1 MSKELSLTGFI
12 LKSQDIGEQDVLL
25 TFFSLEQGKV
35 RVIVKSA
42 KRLTSRLAGRI
53 QPTTKLAITLAGNG
67 SLPKLI
73 GVTVLSSHATIIDS
87 EEKIAALMVLQEYT
101 NRALADGQINE
112 ELFADYNACL
122 ELLENN
128 PADYSLKIATGFVVN
143 TLVVIGLAPRR
154 LEQIGTN
161 KGIWLSF
168 EEGRFVTESSFGQQS
183 SVEPE
188 VYQLYEQLSQ
198 QEEVDQKNLAVYKQ
212 LLRLIND
219 FASYQLERQLRAA
232 EYFFESTRDIIK

>member
-1 MSKELSLTGFI
+1 MSRELSLTGFI

-42 KRLTSRLAGRI
+42 KKLTSRLAGRI
-53 QPTTKLAITLAGNG
+53 QPTAKLEITLAGNG

-73 GVTVLSSHATIIDS
+73 GATVLSSHAAIIDS

-112 ELFADYNACL
+112 ELFVDYNSCL
-122 ELLENN
+122 ELLENTSPN
-128 PADYSLKIATGFVVN
+128 NSVKIATGFVVN
-143 TLVVIGLAPRR
+143 TLMVIGLAPRK
-154 LEQIGTN
+154 LEQISTD
-161 KGIWLSF
+161 KSIWLSF
-168 EEGRFVTESSFGQQS
+168 EDGRFVTESTFGQQS
-183 SVEPE
+183 KVEPE

-198 QEEVDQKNLAVYKQ
+198 QKAFNQENLGNYEQ
-212 LLRLIND
+212 LLKLLND
-219 FASYQLERQLRAA
+219 FASYQLERQLRAV
-232 EYFFESTRDIIK
+232 EYFFRINP